1 MEDTEDRPGAPLPD
15 SDRDSGVHLV
25 VVPHGVEVRWPAFD
39 ALPADLRQTA
49 DLLAEGLPDEI
60 IAARLLQ
67 PLAMVQADV
76 AVIFGRLAV
85 GSRFEIA
92 RLRSS
97 SLRDVG

>member
-1 MEDTEDRPGAPLPD
+1 MGHTEDRPGGDPE
-15 SDRDSGVHLV
+15 SDRDSGVHLT
-25 VVPHGVEVRWPAFD
+25 VPHGVEVRWPAFD
-39 ALPADLRQTA
+39 ALPSDLRPTA
-49 DLLAEGLPDEI
+49 DLLALGLPDEI
-60 IAARLLQ
+60 IAARLLR

-97 SLRDVG
+97 SLRQVG